1 MDMESPVLIMLI
13 ACALASCSTFG
24 GIIAQ
29 RKKRRPTEGVLL
41 GLFLGPIGVAVE
53 SRLPAIPRPEVC
65 QKAWNSF
72 RSVATYKPYSSS
84 PPSLERE
91 ES

>member
-1 MDMESPVLIMLI
+1 MDLPVLILLT
-13 ACALASCSTFG
+13 ACALGSCSTFG
-24 GIIAQ
+24 GIVAY
-29 RKKRRPTEGVLL
+29 RKKRQPAEGLLL

-53 SRLPAIPRPEVC
+53 SRLPAVPRPEVC

-72 RSVATYKPYSSS
+72 RSVAAYKPY
-84 PPSLERE
+84 PPSLRSPERE

>member
-1 MDMESPVLIMLI
+1 MLV
-13 ACALASCSTFG
+13 ACALGSCSTFG
-24 GIIAQ
+24 GIVAY

-53 SRLPAIPRPEVC
+53 SRLPAVPRPEVC
-65 QKAWNSF
+65 EKAWNSF
-72 RSVATYKPYSSS
+72 RSVATYKPYPSSLRS
-84 PPSLERE
+84 PERE

>member
-1 MDMESPVLIMLI
+1 MDFPVLIMLI
-13 ACALASCSTFG
+13 ACALGSCSTFG
-24 GIIAQ
+24 GIIAR

-65 QKAWNSF
+65 RNAWNSF
-72 RSVATYKPYSSS
+72 RSVATYKPSSS
-84 PPSLERE
+84 PHPSLKRE

>member
-1 MDMESPVLIMLI
+1 MESQVLFLLV

-29 RKKRRPTEGVLL
+29 RKKRRPAEGVLL

-53 SRLPAIPRPEVC
+53 SRLPAVPRPEVC
-65 QKAWNSF
+65 KHAWNSF
-72 RSVATYKPYSSS
+72 RSVASYKPF
-84 PPSLERE
+84 PPSMSV
-91 ES
+91 ESDED

>member
-1 MDMESPVLIMLI
+1 MESPVLLMLV

-53 SRLPAIPRPEVC
+53 SRLPAVPRPEVC
-65 QKAWNSF
+65 KNAWNSF
-72 RSVATYKPYSSS
+72 RSVTTYKPYPS
-84 PPSLERE
+84 PHPSPERE